1 MNDVSLLN
9 ELEQK
14 IVGLLNALKA
24 EKEKNL
30 KDNDSI
36 IESQKLSKIEEHID
50 NMINIIE
57 ELESPK

>member
-1 MNDVSLLN
+1 MNDVTLLN

-30 KDNDSI
+30 KDNSSI
-36 IESQKLSKIEEHID
+36 IESQKLTKIEEHID

>member
-1 MNDVSLLN
+1 MNDITLLN

-24 EKEKNL
+24 EKEKNSRENH
-30 KDNDSI
+30 KV
-36 IESQKLSKIEEHID
+36 IESQKLSKIEEHVD

-57 ELESPK
+57 DLERSK

>member
-36 IESQKLSKIEEHID
+36 IESQKLSKIKIKR
-50 NMINIIE
+50 
-57 ELESPK
+57 SPC

>member
-1 MNDVSLLN
+1 MNDVTLLN

-30 KDNDSI
+30 KDNSSI
-36 IESQKLSKIEEHID
+36 IESQKLSKIEEHVD

-57 ELESPK
+57 EFESQK

>member
-1 MNDVSLLN
+1 MNDITLFN

-24 EKEKNL
+24 EKEKNS
-30 KDNDSI
+30 KENHKV
-36 IESQKLSKIEEHID
+36 IESQKLSKIEEHVD

-57 ELESPK
+57 DLERSK